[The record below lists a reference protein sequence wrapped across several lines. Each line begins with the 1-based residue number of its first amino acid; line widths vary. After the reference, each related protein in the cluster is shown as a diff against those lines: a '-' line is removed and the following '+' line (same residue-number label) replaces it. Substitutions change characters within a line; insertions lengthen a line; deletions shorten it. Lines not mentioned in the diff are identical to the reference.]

1 MPAVGSTNY
10 PALEKILAR
19 LGAERPPEEVHALFL
34 GALTSTSLRLGPQ
47 HILGHIFG
55 DLSRMPMPSMTN
67 LGQVLGYW
75 NHLLEERTRGKVR
88 LAPRRLSAA
97 PTADELRAYAAHRG
111 DELLWFVRGIDA
123 GGDDP
128 VMFGPEGEML
138 LRKIAEASGFLGQYV
153 EALGSGE
160 QDAQQLRDTR
170 ESLLGLVETVE
181 GLISDLMDLSDAV
194 RREAMRSHAVMEGRM
209 TDDGVRIG
217 GSPRVARNAVC
228 PCGSGKKWKKCCGS
242 AVQPQ

>member
-19 LGAERPPEEVHALFL
+19 LGAERPPDEVHALFL

-47 HILGHIFG
+47 HLLGHIFG
-55 DLSRMPMPSMTN
+55 DLSRIAMPSMTS

-75 NHLLEERTRGKVR
+75 NHLLDERTRGKVR

-97 PTADELRAYAAHRG
+97 PTTDELRAYASRRRE
-111 DELLWFVRGIDA
+111 ELLWFVRGIDA

-138 LRKIAEASGFLGQYV
+138 LRNIAEASGFLGRYV
-153 EALGSGE
+153 EALGSGDL
-160 QDAQQLRDTR
+160 DAQRLLDTR
-170 ESLLGLVETVE
+170 ESLLRLVEDVE
-181 GLISDLMDLSDAV
+181 GLISDLMDISDAV
-194 RREAMRSHAVMEGRM
+194 RREAMRSHAAMEGRM

-217 GSPRVARNAVC
+217 GSPKVARNAVC